1 VSEEPTTIGPAAPE
15 APVIRV
21 SEHPAAARSIRR
33 LRGWAGIAGFVL
45 LVLLSRRAGLPGTDT
60 VLRALIG
67 GVAFHLVAWVLA
79 LAVWRRLV
87 IIELEQAHRRRQ
99 DAVRAAFEE
108 AAEAAAG

>member
-1 VSEEPTTIGPAAPE
+1 
-15 APVIRV
+15 
-21 SEHPAAARSIRR
+21 
-33 LRGWAGIAGFVL
+33 
-45 LVLLSRRAGLPGTDT
+45 
-60 VLRALIG
+60 
-67 GVAFHLVAWVLA
+67 LVAWVLA